1 MVTATVVVAAAT
13 LLVGC
18 ADARVGAGDSAG
30 NRSAA
35 VVSGADSGELKD
47 DGTAALTDLQR
58 DRAVAAEA
66 ALAGWLDQS
75 REAGPT
81 GSIRESSARRSE
93 RIDSIPAAQDCS
105 EGDSYFPSPLL
116 ASWTLVSTSFRGDTI
131 VARVM
136 VTTVAEQDIDRRA
149 QDRFVARTRVRSDVL
164 EWDVIPTDDGW
175 MVCNGIRFGYR
186 GADSL
191 TRWLPEG
198 SSYARAQAL
207 ADSVRKAQP

>member
-1 MVTATVVVAAAT
+1 M
-13 LLVGC
+13 GC
-18 ADARVGAGDSAG
+18 ADASAGTGDSAG
-30 NRSAA
+30 NGSSGAA
-35 VVSGADSGELKD
+35 VVSGADAGELKD
-47 DGTAALTDLQR
+47 EASATPTEDQR
-58 DRAVAAEA
+58 ERAVAAEA

-75 REAGPT
+75 REPGQT
-81 GSIRESSARRSE
+81 GSIRESTARRTA

-105 EGDSYFPSPLL
+105 DGDSYFPSPLL
-116 ASWTLVSTSFRGDTI
+116 AAWTLVSTSLRGDTVI
-131 VARVM
+131 ARVR
-136 VTTVAEQDIDRRA
+136 VTTVAEQDVDRRA